1 MCPSPLETLRLLIRV
16 EDIRCARRSTSPHPP
31 PPKRIHRQTEQAC
44 RLHAAKKNPRCK
56 AIASFLPIVASPN
69 PLSLRRG
76 LLLLQVLV
84 GTKGGKTTEEHDEV
98 ETDAEAGALGVGGGR
113 DGTGEGRLGLGV
125 ARLSGQDVSKWPS

>member
-16 EDIRCARRSTSPHPP
+16 EAIRCARRSTSPHPP

-56 AIASFLPIVASPN
+56 AIVASPN

-98 ETDAEAGALGVGGGR
+98 ETDAEAGALGVGRGR

>member
-16 EDIRCARRSTSPHPP
+16 EDIRCARRSTPLPP

-44 RLHAAKKNPRCK
+44 RLHACCKEEPRCK
-56 AIASFLPIVASPN
+56 KPLTRLPIVASPN

-84 GTKGGKTTEEHDEV
+84 GTEGGKTTEEHDKV

-125 ARLSGQDVSKWPS
+125 ARLSGQDVSKWSF